1 MIVFPL
7 HMILSD
13 FLHTINGSIARP
25 AKAGMAIENISS
37 PVLCCLFLSSLFVSA
52 VCMPLLSFDSSSSSA
67 FVINAMLPLI
77 SSASLSKVP

>member
-52 VCMPLLSFDSSSSSA
+52 VCMPLLFDSSSSSA